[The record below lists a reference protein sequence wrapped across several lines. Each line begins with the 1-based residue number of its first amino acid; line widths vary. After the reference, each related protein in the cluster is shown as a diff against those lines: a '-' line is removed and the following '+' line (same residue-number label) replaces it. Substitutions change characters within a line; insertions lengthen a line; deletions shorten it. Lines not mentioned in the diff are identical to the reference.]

1 MNEPL
6 GLMGRDGSRAV
17 GERKGVEGTL
27 CSGAGLFAPRPD
39 AAFAVPRPPLVREA
53 MLFHVVLAG
62 EGLVALGAN
71 GVSVAGVLLGVS
83 RCVAI
88 GGEEVV
94 AFFLLGERARI
105 LALLGA
111 AAR

>member
-1 MNEPL
+1 MIWRWPSSCL
-6 GLMGRDGSRAV
+6 DLM
-17 GERKGVEGTL
+17 
-27 CSGAGLFAPRPD
+27 
-39 AAFAVPRPPLVREA
+39 PPLRSAPALVRVA

-71 GVSVAGVLLGVS
+71 GVFVAGVLLGVA

-94 AFFLLGERARI
+94 AVFLLGERARI